1 MFITPADEEQRKRTN
16 KVRCSGTDHEPMV
29 KTSAAPSVCY
39 QNHEG
44 ETVKKEPEETKRGGK
59 FGGDAIQHY
68 IRTDLRVPSV
78 TGAANC
84 FHSESK
90 GNNVHLNERLF
101 DVAVEIHTNPSF
113 VPLSARR
120 VYFTSL

>member
-1 MFITPADEEQRKRTN
+1 
-16 KVRCSGTDHEPMV
+16 MV

-59 FGGDAIQHY
+59 FGGDVIQHY

-90 GNNVHLNERLF
+90 GSNVRLNEKAVRGGRGNTHKPLLCYARHR
-101 DVAVEIHTNPSF
+101 DVFISPQ
-113 VPLSARR
+113 L
-120 VYFTSL
+120 